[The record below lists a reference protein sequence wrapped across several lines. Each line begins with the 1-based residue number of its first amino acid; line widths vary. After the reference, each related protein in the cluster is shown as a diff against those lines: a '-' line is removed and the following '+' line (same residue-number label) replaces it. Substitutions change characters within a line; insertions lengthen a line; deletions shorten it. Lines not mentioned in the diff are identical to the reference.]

1 MNRKQR
7 RQTER
12 KLKKIMTDEQL
23 KKLKEDISNEFIEK
37 KVEERFQ
44 RVWET
49 FGKILLETMREYK
62 ISQQRINQI
71 VATAYQRLEE
81 ELRGTS
87 RNERLS

>member
-1 MNRKQR
+1 MREYGNI
-7 RQTER
+7 
-12 KLKKIMTDEQL
+12 KKEI
-23 KKLKEDISNEFIEK
+23 KIEKRINMK